1 MKYAVEDTYD
11 TDRFAKAKSVDG
23 EDIDSYDNILHMLD
37 DILSYIYSHEFKL
50 KRRIIMTLY
59 AKYRDLSDAV
69 DKVDDKLRSKE
80 YWDAESLE
88 KILGWGHPIYVGEE
102 LTYVTDLDP
111 DVRYIYL
118 ETWNDGDYARADAA
132 DEAAEF
138 DNVIGEIPI
147 FNFEEEEEE

>member
-1 MKYAVEDTYD
+1 
-11 TDRFAKAKSVDG
+11 
-23 EDIDSYDNILHMLD
+23 
-37 DILSYIYSHEFKL
+37 
-50 KRRIIMTLY
+50 MTLY

-69 DKVDDKLRSKE
+69 DEVDDKLRSKE
-80 YWDAESLE
+80 YWDVESLE

-111 DVRYIYL
+111 DVRYVYL
-118 ETWNDGDYARADAA
+118 ETWNEGDYAHADAA

-138 DNVIGEIPI
+138 NSVIGELPI